1 MQEASRALEIGQ
13 SVLLP
18 PVLDRMDLLLAALP
32 ENPSDFASLT
42 AGQVYTYNGCAP
54 LKKQFNTSTARKSV
68 CKPLFLYV

>member
-42 AGQVYTYNGCAP
+42 AGQVLHIHT
-54 LKKQFNTSTARKSV
+54 KT
-68 CKPLFLYV
+68 